1 MACASNKQYVC
12 FHARFLHRL
21 FAIVSRH
28 LAQLSLAM
36 FRKGS
41 PGCGVNSPAS
51 AAPGRN
57 RYLRSCMDES
67 GLRVLVARLQKESRS
82 GHGGTPAS
90 NTGQSRAVLSLEAVS
105 TPPAIWTKDR
115 TSDQPGVALESGQEL
130 AVSSRFEEWRA
141 ERVGLLESRL
151 QEIDAI
157 ASAGKLRRRHDS
169 DFKAR

>member
-1 MACASNKQYVC
+1 V
-12 FHARFLHRL
+12 
-21 FAIVSRH
+21 
-28 LAQLSLAM
+28 
-36 FRKGS
+36 
-41 PGCGVNSPAS
+41 
-51 AAPGRN
+51 
-57 RYLRSCMDES
+57 DES

-157 ASAGKLRRRHDS
+157 ASAGKLAEAVITAEGLSISPIRKDETDESESIARRLYGMLPRL
-169 DFKAR
+169 RIT